1 MTPLALKTSEY
12 NIILKSFF
20 DYFMKPE
27 LKEGTKVE
35 TKQIIKLVYINIH
48 FMNKRIA

>member
-20 DYFMKPE
+20 DYFMKTE

-35 TKQIIKLVYINIH
+35 TEQIITFESSFALI
-48 FMNKRIA
+48 FTL

>member
-20 DYFMKPE
+20 DYFMKPK

-35 TKQIIKLVYINIH
+35 TKQIITFESSFTLI
-48 FMNKRIA
+48 FTL